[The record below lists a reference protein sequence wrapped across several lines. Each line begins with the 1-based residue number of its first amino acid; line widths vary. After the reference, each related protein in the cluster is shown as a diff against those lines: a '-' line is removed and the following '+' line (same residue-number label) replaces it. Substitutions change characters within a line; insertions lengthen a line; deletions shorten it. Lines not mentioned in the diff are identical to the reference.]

1 MARSPTQT
9 KCWYRPK
16 GWFTEREESKLASP
30 MTQSVTIAEPRL
42 LEIIVNRV
50 LRDDPSKSSM
60 HNREGITMKMLWKAL
75 KDYDLWLVRHGTDII
90 EETSS

>member
-16 GWFTEREESKLASP
+16 GWFTEREESKLISHMA
-30 MTQSVTIAEPRL
+30 QSATTAEPHL

-50 LRDDPSKSSM
+50 LRDDLSKSDM
-60 HNREGITMKMLWKAL
+60 HNREGISMKMMWKAL
-75 KDYDLWLVRHGTDII
+75 KDYDLW
-90 EETSS
+90 